1 MNAEQKYIPRIT
13 LDWSKLLGF
22 DQISHPVEALGTCSL
37 SNPQMAPL
45 AAKVGVKGGGT
56 EAPAPGSIEK

>member
-45 AAKVGVKGGGT
+45 AAKVGVKGGGN
-56 EAPAPGSIEK
+56 